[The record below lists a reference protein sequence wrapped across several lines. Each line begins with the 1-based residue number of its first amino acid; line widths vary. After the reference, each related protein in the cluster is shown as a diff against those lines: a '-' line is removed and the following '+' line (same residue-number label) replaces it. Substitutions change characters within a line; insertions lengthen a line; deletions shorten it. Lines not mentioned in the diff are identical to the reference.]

1 VSNKKIIYELRYF
14 NLSAIDKMYIS
25 VIIWLISYF
34 LFQFSKIHYTKM
46 LFWVML
52 NCILVKT
59 LISGEVITLIKD
71 HNLTCVATQNSVI
84 YISSRVPGKIHYL
97 F

>member
-1 VSNKKIIYELRYF
+1 VSLGTLIFLLKIRCICYHL
-14 NLSAIDKMYIS
+14 ADK
-25 VIIWLISYF
+25 L
-34 LFQFSKIHYTKM
+34 LFIQFSKIHNTKM

-59 LISGEVITLIKD
+59 FISGEVITLIKD
-71 HNLTCVATQNSVI
+71 HSLTCVATQNSVI
-84 YISSRVPGKIHYL
+84 YISSRVPGKIHNL